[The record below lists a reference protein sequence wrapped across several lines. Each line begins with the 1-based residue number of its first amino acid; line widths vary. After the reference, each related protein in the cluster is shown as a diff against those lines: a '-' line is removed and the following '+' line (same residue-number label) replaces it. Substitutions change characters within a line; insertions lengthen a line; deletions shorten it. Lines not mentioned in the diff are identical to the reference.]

1 MKKAPDGKIA
11 DGKKAKPTGADTV
24 LSIIKRSKKGIDTDG
39 LKKKTGFEGRK
50 AGDIIYRLKKQ
61 GKIRPNSFISGGSVR
76 SSDCKERAR
85 EAYGCLRSEYVILF
99 TNQGTKQGVE

>member
-1 MKKAPDGKIA
+1 MRKELKRNLQSVLRSLRALSQKTEKMIKTLDKLEESQMAKKTKEKAKPKAKAMKKAPEGKIA

-50 AGDIIYRLKKQ
+50 VGDII
-61 GKIRPNSFISGGSVR
+61 
-76 SSDCKERAR
+76 
-85 EAYGCLRSEYVILF
+85 
-99 TNQGTKQGVE
+99 